1 MSEPAPPRARQEA
14 RRPRRSIRLEPIQ
27 ELEERK
33 LLAPYLP
40 ITARTATFTPIADQ
54 PNTQNLGAF
63 NVNIGAPLTT
73 SAAAYTSVA
82 QFAPISQFGGNIV
95 RIEAGPG
102 GDFGKGVYAVTR
114 GAGDNAGLPG
124 VVSRPGVIY
133 RVDPATGK
141 ASVFFDLNSVI
152 NQIEPGENASNGLLP
167 STGLLNWYD
176 IAFDPEGYFD
186 GRTSM
191 FVTSVDATDPNK
203 NVVFRIGSDGSF
215 LGAYVKFTNTETGVF
230 NRAPTAVLVPP
241 PEQQMFLRGLLTGT
255 GINLST
261 PTPGNGGLVSPYGDF
276 PVLFF
281 SANAFRPG
289 QDAGGLVLPPGVTS
303 TLLTVGPQT
312 ALVSSNIDYASPVY
326 STFTNFGIPAAGGLP
341 GIPDVSGVQG
351 LGGELLIRAPGSTTT
366 TTIFGIPGGSTSFD
380 FPIGPT
386 PTADVTL
393 AGTQAS
399 GSAPSGVDQFSAITT
414 PYRRFQDAAFDQYGY
429 FSYGT
434 TVIQGANGAPPTAG
448 TAPVYAGNL
457 FVADLASGLA
467 ATVDLPASVTPA
479 GSLVLPVQGPG
490 VGGLEATPTGNQFEL
505 PSGNLG
511 GRIIRIKPDGT
522 VSTFAEGFHTNGSYG
537 SDSFVNSSLSI
548 TFSADGTTLYAAA
561 DDGIWQFKTVTSLAN
576 STSGSLIGLNDL
588 RTLGVPYEGQ
598 DSAVAIVDTGVDA
611 KVPNFRGRVA
621 PGRNILTRGF
631 GNDDLAPF
639 STTTT
644 TGVSTNNGHGT
655 LVAGV
660 VAQFVPQA
668 TLVPVNIFGTRALTT
683 TNGGTTNDLVYNGMD
698 YLIKTPFT
706 ADPIRYDTAD
716 RIVAATFGF
725 GTQQTFDTEGT
736 AFRKFPQLVVSFAN
750 QMVKMRKI
758 GIQPIAAAGQLG
770 TPVGGVN
777 PNGATAGDFNGMALP
792 AILNEAISVTGSYPF
807 PFTATALT
815 PPTDP
820 SPGPLGRP
828 PGPVLVTGRTNAVV
842 GGNAAVLAAG
852 DTLIFSDKLLFS
864 SNRSTTTDFTAPEM
878 DLPTFGRT
886 GVTSTGGTTP
896 TATGGHLVFTEA
908 GTSLSSGV
916 VTGAYALVASALDYW
931 SDLSRTGVTVD
942 GYITT
947 PVGVNQ
953 LDFGPHQIYDLS
965 PYANPDGI
973 NSILQWTAVPTQ
985 DSDIIDDTGVLLA
998 PPTLFDGPHPREISR
1013 VDVGNAIGAIE
1024 ATVALN
1030 YLLSRNQLGLLDA
1043 NNDGMVTAQ
1052 EIQNFTDTAAHI
1064 GLAEAG
1070 AMARLLGG
1078 TARTGNVSVNS
1089 VSPELASARTAII
1102 TGSGRTALGE
1112 TPDQPDALQRR
1123 FNLLDYAANGQL
1135 KGAVTLDQLRVL
1147 AHTLL
1152 PAPDAFSVVDRQRA
1166 SVNGYL
1172 IDPRPF
1178 RNYSELQHIK
1188 PTYAFVPPYQLRR
1201 FRNLSPSRLSVNRG
1215 IPARLQNPVYT
1226 LFDKT
1231 SQVVEKKHDS
1241 KPADPPK
1248 ETNPNTPDPET
1259 QTPTTTTTS
1268 QTATT
1273 NRIPTSTFNP
1283 AGEDKVNTI
1292 ETNNKENNTEKNDIN
1307 ETSTDLARQRLI
1319 ALLTEHT
1326 GTPSATPASSS
1337 GDTQLQTPIQ
1347 IAPKDESGASNLAAV
1362 PAGDLAPAETP
1373 GTSAGADSTG
1383 NDADANKAAA
1393 RQALVLKQSN
1403 QKKNL
1408 WDQIGDTISGWFGKK

>member
-1 MSEPAPPRARQEA
+1 MSEPTPPRPRQEA
-14 RRPRRSIRLEPIQ
+14 QRRRRSIRLEPIQ

-40 ITARTATFTPIADQ
+40 ITARTATFTPLANQ
-54 PNTQNLGAF
+54 PNTQNLGTF
-63 NVNIGAPLTT
+63 NINIGSPLTT

-124 VVSRPGVIY
+124 VVSRPGLIY

-152 NQIEPGENASNGLLP
+152 NQIEPGGNASNGLLP

-186 GRTSM
+186 GRSSM
-191 FVTSVDATDPNK
+191 FVSSVDATDPNK

-215 LGAYVKFTNTETGVF
+215 LGAYTKFTNTGTGVF

-241 PEQQMFLRGLLTGT
+241 PEQQTYLRGLMVGT
-255 GINLST
+255 GLDLGT
-261 PTPGNGGLVSPYGDF
+261 TTPGNGGLTSPYGNF

-281 SANAFRPG
+281 NANAFRPG
-289 QDAGGLVLPPGVTS
+289 QDAGGLVLPPGATE
-303 TLLTVGPQT
+303 TALTVGPQT
-312 ALVSSNIDYASPVY
+312 ALVSSNHDYASPVY
-326 STFTNFGIPAAGGLP
+326 STFSNFGIPAAGGLP
-341 GIPDVSGVQG
+341 GAPGVSGVQG
-351 LGGELLIRAPGSTTT
+351 LGGELLIRAPGSNLT
-366 TTIFGIPGGSTSFD
+366 TTIFGIAGGSSNFN
-380 FPIGPT
+380 FPIGPL

-399 GSAPSGVDQFSAITT
+399 GAAPSGVDQFSAITT

-434 TVIQGANGAPPTAG
+434 TVTQGASGAPPTAG
-448 TAPVYAGNL
+448 AAPIYAGNM

-467 ATVDLPASVTPA
+467 ATVPLPASVTPA

-490 VGGLEATPTGNQFEL
+490 VGGLQDTPQGGKYTL
-505 PSGNLG
+505 PGGNLG
-511 GRIIRIKPDGT
+511 GRIIRITPNGT
-522 VSTFAEGFHTNGSYG
+522 VSTFAEGFHTNGSYD
-537 SDSFVNSSLSI
+537 SDSFANSSLSI
-548 TFSADGTTLYAAA
+548 TFSADGTTLYAAD

-598 DSAVAIVDTGVDA
+598 DSAVAIVDTGIDA
-611 KVPNFRGRVA
+611 RVPSFRGRVA
-621 PGRNILTRGF
+621 PGKNILNSGF

-639 STTTT
+639 SGGTGGGTA
-644 TGVSTNNGHGT
+644 TGVNTDNGHGT

-668 TLVPVNIFGTRALTT
+668 TLVPVNIFGTQAATAT
-683 TNGGTTNDLVYNGMD
+683 GGGTTNDLVYNGMD

-706 ADPIRYDTAD
+706 VDPIRYDTAD
-716 RIVAATFGF
+716 RIVTAAFGF

-736 AFRKFPQLVVSFAN
+736 AFRKYPQIVASFAN
-750 QMVKMRKI
+750 QMVKLRKL

-770 TPVGGVN
+770 TPVGGTN

-828 PGPVLVTGRTNAVV
+828 PGPLLLTGLTNAVV
-842 GGNAAVLAAG
+842 GGNAATLAAG
-852 DTLIFSDKLLFS
+852 DIVIFSDKILFS

-886 GVTSTGGTTP
+886 GAITTGTTPATSTGG
-896 TATGGHLVFTEA
+896 HMVFTEA

-931 SDLSRTGVTVD
+931 SNLSKTGVTVD
-942 GYITT
+942 GYLTT

-953 LDFGPHQIYDLS
+953 LNFGPHQVYDLS

-973 NSILQWTAVPTQ
+973 NSILQWTAVPAQ
-985 DSDIIDDTGVLLA
+985 DSDIIDDTGVLSA
-998 PPTLFDGPHPREISR
+998 PPTLFGGVHAREISR
-1013 VDVGNAIGAIE
+1013 VDVGNAVGAIE
-1024 ATVALN
+1024 ATEALN
-1030 YLLSRNQLGLLDA
+1030 YLIGKNQLGLLDA

-1052 EIQNFTDTAAHI
+1052 EVQNFTDTAAHV

-1070 AMARLLGG
+1070 AMARMLGG
-1078 TARTGNVSVNS
+1078 TGRTGNVSVNG
-1089 VSPELASARTAII
+1089 VSPDLAFAQTTII
-1102 TGSGRTALGE
+1102 TGSGQTALGE

-1123 FNLLDYAANGQL
+1123 FNLLDYAADGQL
-1135 KGAVTLDQLRVL
+1135 NGGVTLDQLRVL

-1172 IDPRPF
+1172 LDPKPF
-1178 RNYSELQHIK
+1178 RNYSDLQHLK

-1201 FRNLSPSRLSVNRG
+1201 FRNISPARFGVNRG
-1215 IPARLQNPVYT
+1215 IPARLQNPAYT
-1226 LFDKT
+1226 LFDKSST
-1231 SQVVEKKHDS
+1231 KVEKKHTA
-1241 KPADPPK
+1241 KPVDPPK
-1248 ETNPNTPDPET
+1248 VVTPAVEAPTIQTPATT
-1259 QTPTTTTTS
+1259 QTNTTTTQTNTTDQAPTS
-1268 QTATT
+1268 
-1273 NRIPTSTFNP
+1273 STFNP
-1283 AGEDKVNTI
+1283 AGATPGANGLLGL
-1292 ETNNKENNTEKNDIN
+1292 
-1307 ETSTDLARQRLI
+1307 LAQGI
-1319 ALLTEHT
+1319 KAS
-1326 GTPSATPASSS
+1326 SATPAASA
-1337 GDTQLQTPIQ
+1337 GDTQLKTPSQ
-1347 IAPKDESGASNLAAV
+1347 VAAPQNASGARNLAAV
-1362 PAGDLAPAETP
+1362 PAGKLAPTS
-1373 GTSAGADSTG
+1373 TSANTPTAVATDTTTS
-1383 NDADANKAAA
+1383 DANRTVA
-1393 RQALVLKQSN
+1393 RRALIQNQSN

-1408 WDQIGDTISGWFGKK
+1408 LDQIGNTVKGWFGK

>member
-1 MSEPAPPRARQEA
+1 MSEPTPPRPRLEA
-14 RRPRRSIRLEPIQ
+14 QRRRRSIRLEPIQ

-33 LLAPYLP
+33 LLAPYIP
-40 ITARTATFTPIADQ
+40 ITARTATFTPLPNQ
-54 PNTQNLGAF
+54 PNTQNLGTVT
-63 NVNIGAPLTT
+63 VNIGTQPITT

-124 VVSRPGVIY
+124 VVSRPGLIY

-141 ASVFFDLNSVI
+141 ASLFFDLNSVI
-152 NQIEPGENASNGLLP
+152 NQLEPGGNASNGLLP
-167 STGLLNWYD
+167 STGMLNWYD

-186 GRTSM
+186 GRSSM

-215 LGAYVKFTNTETGVF
+215 LGAYVKFTDQSTGVF

-241 PEQQMFLRGLLTGT
+241 PEQQTFLRGLLVGT
-255 GINLST
+255 GLDLGT
-261 PTPGNGGLVSPYGDF
+261 TTPGNGGFPSPYGNF

-281 SANAFRPG
+281 NANAFRPG
-289 QDAGGLVLPPGVTS
+289 QDAGGLVLPPGATA
-303 TLLTVGPQT
+303 TGLTVGPQT
-312 ALVSSNIDYASPVY
+312 ALVSSNPDYASPVY
-326 STFTNFGIPAAGGLP
+326 STFSNFGIPQAGGLP
-341 GIPDVSGVQG
+341 GTPGLSGVQG
-351 LGGELLIRAPGSTTT
+351 LGGELLIRSPSSNVT
-366 TTIFGIPGGSTSFD
+366 TTIFGIPGGTTNFN
-380 FPIGPT
+380 FPIGPL

-393 AGTQAS
+393 AGTQPT

-434 TVIQGANGAPPTAG
+434 TVTQAANGGVPTAG
-448 TAPVYAGNL
+448 ATPTYAGNM

-467 ATVDLPASVTPA
+467 VSVPLPASVTPA

-490 VGGLEATPTGNQFEL
+490 FAGLQVNATGGVDFEL
-505 PSGNLG
+505 PGGNLG
-511 GRIIRIKPDGT
+511 GRIIRITPEGL

-537 SDSFVNSSLSI
+537 SDSFANSSLSI
-548 TFSADGTTLYAAA
+548 TFSADGTTLYAAD

-611 KVPNFRGRVA
+611 KVPSFRGRVA
-621 PGRNILTRGF
+621 PGKNILNHGF

-639 STTTT
+639 TGTT
-644 TGVSTNNGHGT
+644 TGATGVNTDNGHGT

-668 TLVPVNIFGTRALTT
+668 TLVPVNIFGTQAATAT
-683 TNGGTTNDLVYNGMD
+683 GGGTTNDLVYNGMD

-706 ADPIRYDTAD
+706 ADPIRFDKAD
-716 RIVAATFGF
+716 RIVTAAFGF

-736 AFRKFPQLVVSFAN
+736 AFRKYPQIVASFAN
-750 QMVKMRKI
+750 QMVKMRKL

-770 TPVGGVN
+770 TPVGGTN

-807 PFTATALT
+807 PYTATALT
-815 PPTDP
+815 GPNDP

-828 PGPVLVTGRTNAVV
+828 PGPFLVTGLTNAVV
-842 GGNAAVLAAG
+842 GGNAATLAAG
-852 DTLIFSDKLLFS
+852 DIVIFSDKILFS

-886 GVTSTGGTTP
+886 GVITTGTTP
-896 TATGGHLVFTEA
+896 AVPGGHMVFTEA

-942 GYITT
+942 GYLTT

-953 LDFGPHQIYDLS
+953 LNFGPHQIYDLS

-973 NSILQWTAVPTQ
+973 NSILQWTAVPVQ
-985 DSDIIDDTGVLLA
+985 DSDIIDDTGVVS
-998 PPTLFDGPHPREISR
+998 PPPPLFGGTHARQISR

-1024 ATVALN
+1024 ATEALN

-1043 NNDGMVTAQ
+1043 NNDGMVTSQ
-1052 EIQNFTDTAAHI
+1052 EIQYFTDTAAHI

-1078 TARTGNVSVNS
+1078 NARTGNANVNS
-1089 VSPELASARTAII
+1089 PSPDLNYARTTLVVG
-1102 TGSGRTALGE
+1102 TGQTALGE

-1123 FNLLDYAANGQL
+1123 FNLLDYAADGQL
-1135 KGAVTLDQLRVL
+1135 NGGITLDQLRVL

-1152 PAPDAFSVVDRQRA
+1152 PTPDAFTVVDRQRA
-1166 SVNGYL
+1166 SANGYL
-1172 IDPRPF
+1172 IDPKPF
-1178 RNYSELQHIK
+1178 RNFSDLQHIK
-1188 PTYAFVPPYQLRR
+1188 PTYAFVPPYQLKR
-1201 FRNLSPSRLSVNRG
+1201 FRNISPARFGVNRG
-1215 IPARLQNPVYT
+1215 IPARLQTPIYT

-1231 SQVVEKKHDS
+1231 SQVVEKKHVT
-1241 KPADPPK
+1241 KPVDPPK
-1248 ETNPNTPDPET
+1248 ETKPEVPTPTT
-1259 QTPTTTTTS
+1259 QTPTTTPTTPP
-1268 QTATT
+1268 QTTPTT
-1273 NRIPTSTFNP
+1273 PAPTSTFNP
-1283 AGEDKVNTI
+1283 AGASPGANGLLGL
-1292 ETNNKENNTEKNDIN
+1292 
-1307 ETSTDLARQRLI
+1307 LARGI
-1319 ALLTEHT
+1319 NTS
-1326 GTPSATPASSS
+1326 SATPAASA
-1337 GDTQLQTPIQ
+1337 GDTQLKTPSQ
-1347 IAPKDESGASNLAAV
+1347 VVPQNASNGTNLAAV
-1362 PAGDLAPAETP
+1362 PAGDLAPSA
-1373 GTSAGADSTG
+1373 TSTKPPAAVATDEAAHNADRT
-1383 NDADANKAAA
+1383 AA
-1393 RQALVLKQSN
+1393 RRALVQRQAN
-1403 QKKNL
+1403 EKKDL
-1408 WDQIGDTISGWFGKK
+1408 WGQITDTFNGWFGK